1 LVSSAKRN
9 DITLICVS
17 LSTNDDVISVHSKL
31 LDFGFEQLKNTQMD
45 DVNIPQ
51 SVLLTNGTT
60 ETISIKHEVPS
71 LPLLENEKQDITSEY
86 YLNEAVAP
94 CYENQVAGEIVYKLN
109 GEDIIKSP
117 IIYSQTVYEKEKPIP
132 PKGFFQ
138 WIKSL
143 FS

>member
-1 LVSSAKRN
+1 
-9 DITLICVS
+9 
-17 LSTNDDVISVHSKL
+17 
-31 LDFGFEQLKNTQMD
+31 MD

-117 IIYSQTVYEKEKPIP
+117 IIYS
-132 PKGFFQ
+132 
-138 WIKSL
+138 
-143 FS
+143 